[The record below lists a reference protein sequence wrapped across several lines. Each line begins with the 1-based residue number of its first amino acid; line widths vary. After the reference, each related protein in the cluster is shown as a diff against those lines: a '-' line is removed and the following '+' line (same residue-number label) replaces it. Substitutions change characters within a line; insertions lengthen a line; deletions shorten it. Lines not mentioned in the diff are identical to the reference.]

1 MTHKGRLRHTVQ
13 LRGGRGT
20 RHWQCNASALLGT
33 CPPKASVHQQRRP
46 ARREFRPRTV
56 AIATLGHHEPAHGLP
71 DRPQRLVGSGLRW
84 SSLVG
89 RVLAPA
95 GVNSPDV
102 LPRSHFFR
110 EWTPACRR
118 GSPLADPGNLPS
130 ICKAVGAAS
139 RRWHHR
145 LRLDEAVISSRGGA
159 TLFGLCEP
167 LSPSPHLPT
176 RVAPPPSRRCSRS
189 QVARTQQVI
198 KAVPTAALDP
208 ASFKE
213 RPSR

>member
-1 MTHKGRLRHTVQ
+1 MCAASPASVQRHCAAAASCTCRPQHVSTSVVELTHKGRLRHTVQ

-71 DRPQRLVGSGLRW
+71 DRPQRVVGSGLRW

-102 LPRSHFFR
+102 LGIPTYKHNHRPQILRCMPQKADRSGR
-110 EWTPACRR
+110 NTTGA
-118 GSPLADPGNLPS
+118 GLAMLTWMS
-130 ICKAVGAAS
+130 
-139 RRWHHR
+139 
-145 LRLDEAVISSRGGA
+145 
-159 TLFGLCEP
+159 TLLTHM
-167 LSPSPHLPT
+167 L
-176 RVAPPPSRRCSRS
+176 
-189 QVARTQQVI
+189 I
-198 KAVPTAALDP
+198 
-208 ASFKE
+208 
-213 RPSR
+213 

>member
-1 MTHKGRLRHTVQ
+1 MCAASPASVQRHCAAAASCTCRPQHVSTLVVELTHKGRLRHTVQ

-46 ARREFRPRTV
+46 ARRELRPRTV

-95 GVNSPDV
+95 GVNSPG
-102 LPRSHFFR
+102 L
-110 EWTPACRR
+110 RR
-118 GSPLADPGNLPS
+118 APSVTELLWNLL
-130 ICKAVGAAS
+130 V
-139 RRWHHR
+139 RRPTECGT
-145 LRLDEAVISSRGGA
+145 DEKR
-159 TLFGLCEP
+159 FP
-167 LSPSPHLPT
+167 PSPVPLPGPI
-176 RVAPPPSRRCSRS
+176 APPDD
-189 QVARTQQVI
+189 T
-198 KAVPTAALDP
+198 
-208 ASFKE
+208 
-213 RPSR
+213 